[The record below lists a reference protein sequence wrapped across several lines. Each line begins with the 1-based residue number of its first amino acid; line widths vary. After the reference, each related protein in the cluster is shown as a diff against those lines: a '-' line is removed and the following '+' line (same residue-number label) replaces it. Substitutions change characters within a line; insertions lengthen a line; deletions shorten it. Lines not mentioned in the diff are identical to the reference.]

1 MNCKCNKLIIGIII
15 GLILPIITA
24 GVLYLSLFKG
34 KIEFMEF
41 LSRLMEVDGM
51 GKLISISVLS
61 NMIVFLIAVNTERL
75 LAARGI
81 LTSTV
86 IYGLV
91 VFAFKFLG

>member
-41 LSRLMEVDGM
+41 LSRLMYVDGM

-61 NMIVFLIAVNTERL
+61 NMTVFLIAVNTERL
-75 LAARGI
+75 LAAIGI

>member
-41 LSRLMEVDGM
+41 LFRLMEVDGM

>member
-1 MNCKCNKLIIGIII
+1 
-15 GLILPIITA
+15 
-24 GVLYLSLFKG
+24 
-34 KIEFMEF
+34 MEF

>member
-34 KIEFMEF
+34 KIEFLEF